1 MKVNRTNRSRRMI
14 FLVVLLVF
22 AVALSTALVLAGERN
37 GSENPRKDAQ
47 QSSADCPN
55 PVQAAERSS

>member
-14 FLVVLLVF
+14 YLVVLLAF

-37 GSENPRKDAQ
+37 GGKNPNKDARQ
-47 QSSADCPN
+47 ATSACPN
-55 PVQAAERSS
+55 FWKMAERSS